1 MRLVGQT
8 LSHLR
13 RTRVPDLIC
22 PLPRRKTR
30 KRHPLSLPLPDH
42 PDGTGPPPHPH
53 DDNIRT
59 VQYKTCK
66 LTNSAPNHTHR
77 LPDETNCC
85 SSGTSHGGDRV
96 SFIRKPNHH
105 SVIIAHTDDGRPP
118 ILVKVTREHP
128 CPPYLHWSE
137 PGEPPC
143 PIPQHRN
150 YRLHTPFLCR
160 GCRQTVPRP
169 LYSRETRTA
178 YPARSGADPPHPRS
192 VPPGSKTPF
201 SFLIPNH
208 RHLPAAKHTTRT
220 NPCIFYCVSS
230 S

>member
-1 MRLVGQT
+1 MNLPEKSPISGNPSPAVGTAT
-8 LSHLR
+8 LTRGPGTISTHQPGRKGCPPKPVNTRRRQLCGSSVKPSHIFS

-105 SVIIAHTDDGRPP
+105 SVIIGT
-118 ILVKVTREHP
+118 
-128 CPPYLHWSE
+128 
-137 PGEPPC
+137 
-143 PIPQHRN
+143 HR
-150 YRLHTPFLCR
+150 
-160 GCRQTVPRP
+160 
-169 LYSRETRTA
+169 
-178 YPARSGADPPHPRS
+178 
-192 VPPGSKTPF
+192 
-201 SFLIPNH
+201 
-208 RHLPAAKHTTRT
+208 
-220 NPCIFYCVSS
+220 
-230 S
+230 